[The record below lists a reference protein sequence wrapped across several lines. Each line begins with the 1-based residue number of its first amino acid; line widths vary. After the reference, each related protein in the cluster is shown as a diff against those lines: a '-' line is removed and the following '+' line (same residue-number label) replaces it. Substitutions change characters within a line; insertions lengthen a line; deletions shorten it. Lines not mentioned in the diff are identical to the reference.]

1 MPDNSLERH
10 NLAQIEA
17 LNQRGDRMLS
27 VVDLLLAGTMNLE
40 MAALLCALVGRGA
53 SFLSGAVPGGAGKT
67 TVMAALLAF
76 LPPGVEIITVDS
88 ERALAD
94 AAPANERGTRRCYL
108 AHEIGAGGWYGYIWG
123 RAVRDYLNLARRG
136 HMIGTGLHAD
146 ATLRS
151 SDASSL
157 RSTSNLAQLRQ
168 ILLAPPLE
176 VGEEALAAL
185 GFVLFLAAERRGS
198 GIRRRVSTVH
208 AGARADAPV
217 LFRWDRES
225 DTFRH
230 GGESPQAAVAASRK
244 PNAVDLD
251 AHVPPPERAALRQLL
266 EDLARRKVTRL
277 EQVRAAYLESLAPRE
292 ARR

>member
-1 MPDNSLERH
+1 MNQLERH

-67 TVMAALLAF
+67 SVMAALLAF

-136 HMIGTGLHAD
+136 HMIATGLHAD
-146 ATLRS
+146 
-151 SDASSL
+151 
-157 RSTSNLAQLRQ
+157 NLAQLRQ

-185 GFVLFLAAERRGS
+185 GSQAGVPVLHWRRRGADR
-198 GIRRRVSTVH
+198 GFGGAFPPSTPARGPMLRCFS
-208 AGARADAPV
+208 AGTVNRIPSAAAAKARKRPSPHRASPTQWTWT
-217 LFRWDRES
+217 R
-225 DTFRH
+225 TFPR
-230 GGESPQAAVAASRK
+230 
-244 PNAVDLD
+244 PNA
-251 AHVPPPERAALRQLL
+251 
-266 EDLARRKVTRL
+266 
-277 EQVRAAYLESLAPRE
+277 PR
-292 ARR
+292 